1 MVRWNKCSNVKSRAI
16 EAAMQRGLAKA
27 DLPALATLR
36 LSGTGLSGPGVQ
48 ALATAPIL
56 SRVRTLSL
64 GEIDHDRAAIA
75 ALVSSP
81 HLRELRSLSLR
92 VAELGLVLLLFSDA
106 AARFLFE
113 EQEGF
118 VKRMVKLL
126 QRVPEIPA
134 SAEFSLRRCFYHE
147 GDELREGFYVTCY
160 VFGYGGDDAKARQ
173 QWSIALNLVGN
184 ALRQLND
191 DAASE

>member
-1 MVRWNKCSNVKSRAI
+1 MRC
-16 EAAMQRGLAKA
+16 Q
-27 DLPALATLR
+27 
-36 LSGTGLSGPGVQ
+36 LST
-48 ALATAPIL
+48 
-56 SRVRTLSL
+56 
-64 GEIDHDRAAIA
+64 AAINPEEEIFG
-75 ALVSSP
+75 L
-81 HLRELRSLSLR
+81 LSKFGSY
-92 VAELGLVLLLFSDA
+92 VDLLFSDA
-106 AARFLFE
+106 AARFSFE
-113 EQEGF
+113 EQESF

-147 GDELREGFYVTCY
+147 GYELREGFYVTCY

-173 QWSIALNLVGN
+173 QWSIALKLVGN